1 MRDRPD
7 INELLELSRTLL
19 RNELRAA
26 LPEEHKYTAL
36 MIANVIGVGLRIQ
49 QQSIQTE
56 QIQAEQLAQ
65 ILNKHGLIQRAAR
78 LGSKDLDEMFRE
90 LSTAIRQ
97 GKFDLPGR
105 NSEALKKFLLSWTE
119 KRVKLY
125 NPGALD

>member
-65 ILNKHGLIQRAAR
+65 ILNKHGLIQRAAK